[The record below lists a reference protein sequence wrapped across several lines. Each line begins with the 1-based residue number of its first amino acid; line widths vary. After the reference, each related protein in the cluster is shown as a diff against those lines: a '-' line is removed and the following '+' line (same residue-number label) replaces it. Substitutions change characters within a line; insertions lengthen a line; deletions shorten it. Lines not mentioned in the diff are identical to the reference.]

1 MNMKEETLTTFA
13 PVTSKNSDSGLP
25 WRRNNASLS
34 DTRIKKILV
43 SKFRLIIHPRLQK
56 QS

>member
-1 MNMKEETLTTFA
+1 VNMKEETLTTFA